1 MYIAQAFHGNV
12 YRSRECTK
20 LWTLKCLSLL
30 GPFEGSDHYKQY
42 LFWNLRPI
50 HEFVTIFPIVC
61 SGLNVPSKNNPSA
74 GLDRKSGRQAVK
86 APRFQNNRH
95 MKVARLSSLR
105 TGRFYPQKILPV
117 LISVSACV
125 IPRATVNRTLR
136 HHRESNPWHFDLK
149 RRASTNRATNVC
161 GLCPQYFAWKY
172 NKMNNLK

>member
-1 MYIAQAFHGNV
+1 MAQAFHGHV
-12 YRSRECTK
+12 YRSREYTK

-30 GPFEGSDHYKQY
+30 GSLEGSDHYKQH

-50 HEFVTIFPIVC
+50 HEFVTTFPIAC
-61 SGLNVPSKNNPSA
+61 LGLNVPGKNNPSA

-125 IPRATVNRTLR
+125 NPRATVNKKTPTPSGIEPATFWLVQQSLKQTRHECMGTL
-136 HHRESNPWHFDLK
+136 
-149 RRASTNRATNVC
+149 STTFCLEV
-161 GLCPQYFAWKY
+161 Q
-172 NKMNNLK
+172 